1 MTPQEKDLITGLFD
15 RLKQAGGQPKDPE
28 AEALIRVAVA
38 AQPDAPYLL
47 TQTVLIQNFSLE
59 AAQTRIAALEREL
72 AEAKQAAARPTSFLG
87 GQQAPSGQPPAS
99 PWAASTLP
107 QQQSAP
113 PGGPWGQPPQQQ
125 PMPPQ
130 RGPWA
135 QPAMPQPAMPQ
146 QAGGGLMGGGAGGF
160 LRTAATAAAGVAG
173 GALLYQG
180 ISSLFGSHGTPAAS
194 GIPGMPGASGA
205 MLPGAGTPGG
215 TPLDAAS
222 QASAVEQQDLAG
234 NDAPWDD
241 GGGNDGGFDDSGQ
254 DDGGWDDGDAGGGG
268 SDFGGDFGSGD
279 SDSSL

>member
-1 MTPQEKDLITGLFD
+1 MTPQEKDLITSLLD

-28 AEALIRVAVA
+28 AEALIKAAVA

-87 GQQAPSGQPPAS
+87 GQQPPLAGHPPVS
-99 PWAASTLP
+99 PWAANAPP
-107 QQQSAP
+107 QPSAA
-113 PGGPWGQPPQQQ
+113 PGGPWGQPPQQPQQ
-125 PMPPQ
+125 PMAPQ
-130 RGPWA
+130 RTPWA
-135 QPAMPQPAMPQ
+135 QSAMPQ
-146 QAGGGLMGGGAGGF
+146 QAPAGGVMGGGAGGF

-173 GALLYQG
+173 GALLYHG
-180 ISSLFGSHGTPAAS
+180 ISSLFGSHGAQAAT

-205 MLPGAGTPGG
+205 MLPGTGTPGG
-215 TPLDAAS
+215 SPLDAAS

-234 NDAPWDD
+234 NGTPWDD
-241 GGGNDGGFDDSGQ
+241 GGGNDDGFDGSRQ
-254 DDGGWDDGDAGGGG
+254 DDGGWDDGDTGGGD